1 MKRTTYF
8 VCLVNILV
16 QGDFNSNFMLRN
28 PSYDNR
34 GTNAVHVISSSNSNG
49 RLACASQCTAW
60 GECKSVM
67 FNMNTNECQLLSI
80 HMGDQSDAGPHSSM
94 GWLYYEKEFGKYF
107 LTFVPMT
114 EKVLVFPYFSRG
126 NLDITI
132 KQYFHKLLKIW

>member
-8 VCLVNILV
+8 VFLVNLLV
-16 QGDFNSNFMLRN
+16 QGDFNSNFMFRN

-34 GTNAVHVISSSNSNG
+34 GTNAVHIISSSNSNS

-67 FNMNTNECQLLSI
+67 FNIDTHECQLLSV
-80 HMGDQSDAGPHSSM
+80 HMDDQSDARPHSSV

-107 LTFVPMT
+107 STFVPMT
-114 EKVLVFPYFSRG
+114 EKIWFVLYFILKKKSRYNNNTTFP
-126 NLDITI
+126 
-132 KQYFHKLLKIW
+132 